1 MEKEQKLENVYPLSK
16 DENNLLLY
24 DLIKEG
30 KFEIFCQRIKEGYGL
45 TAFVL
50 TAMLNYGYEGKIEEI
65 LSSCKCWTSD
75 VFDFLVIYWGREKAE
90 DYWIQ
95 HADKKRVAEKL
106 SNEALVRHQR
116 WNELLEREAYE
127 LLAEHAPL
135 EFFQNPDASY
145 DTSRVFSALVAQK
158 RFEDV
163 LALDDKW
170 SKSDYF
176 HSTEMMRYLLEH
188 DVEKSCKILSIFSV
202 NAKQKLAVRLGFE
215 KLDDLYQYL
224 YDNGQI
230 DFLRVETD
238 FLRRHEIW
246 APYVEKKYWAML
258 ANYKQ
263 YDLIDWENWMAK
275 SKKEASIHAAMVQKW
290 DFLVKHKQHWLLLK
304 HFRLWRFV
312 KSFF

>member
-1 MEKEQKLENVYPLSK
+1 MEKEQKLKKGYPLSK
-16 DENNLLLY
+16 DENSLLLY

-30 KFEIFCQRIKEGYGL
+30 KFEIFCQRIQDGYGL

-50 TAMLNYGYEGKIEEI
+50 AAMLNYGYEGKIEEV

-90 DYWIQ
+90 DFWIQ
-95 HADKKRVAEKL
+95 HADKERVAEKL
-106 SNEALVRHQR
+106 SNEGLVRHQR

-127 LLAEHAPL
+127 LLAAHAPL
-135 EFFQNPDASY
+135 AFFQSPDASY

-176 HSTEMMRYLLEH
+176 YSTEMMRYLLEH
-188 DVEKSCKILSIFSV
+188 DVEKSCKILPIFSV

-224 YDNGQI
+224 YDKGQI
-230 DFLRVETD
+230 DFLMKETS
-238 FLRRHEIW
+238 FLSDHGIW
-246 APYVEKKYWAML
+246 EPYVEKEKWYTL
-258 ANYKQ
+258 ASHGK
-263 YDLIDWENWMAK
+263 YDLIDWEDWMAK
-275 SKKEASIHAAMVQKW
+275 SKEVASMRAAMIQKW
-290 DFLVKHKQHWLLLK
+290 DLLVKYKQHWLLLK

>member
-230 DFLRVETD
+230 DFLMTRTD
-238 FLRRHEIW
+238 YLKMYGIW
-246 APYVEKKYWAML
+246 EPYVQAKNWYVL
-258 ANYKQ
+258 ARAREFK
-263 YDLIDWENWMAK
+263 LIDWENWLEEAGKNVFFEAALAK
-275 SKKEASIHAAMVQKW
+275 KW
-290 DFLVKHKQHWLLLK
+290 DFLVKHKAHWQLLK
-304 HFRLWRFV
+304 HFRLWCFV

>member
-1 MEKEQKLENVYPLSK
+1 MEKEQKLKNVYPLSK
-16 DENNLLLY
+16 DENSLLFY

-30 KFEIFCQRIKEGYGL
+30 KFEIFCQRIQDGYGL
-45 TAFVL
+45 TSFVL
-50 TAMLNYGYEGKIEEI
+50 AAMLNYGYEGKIEEV
-65 LSSCKCWTSD
+65 LSSCKCLTSD

-90 DYWIQ
+90 DYWVQ
-95 HADKKRVAEKL
+95 HTVKELVTEKL
-106 SNEALVRHQR
+106 SNEGLVRHQR

-127 LLAEHAPL
+127 LLAAHAPL
-135 EFFQNPDASY
+135 AFFQSPDASY

-176 HSTEMMRYLLEH
+176 YSTEMMRYLLEH
-188 DVEKSCKILSIFSV
+188 DVEKFCKILPIFSV

-215 KLDDLYQYL
+215 KLDDLYQCL
-224 YDNGQI
+224 YDKGQI
-230 DFLRVETD
+230 DFLMKETS
-238 FLRRHEIW
+238 FLSDHGIW
-246 APYVEKKYWAML
+246 EPYVEKEKWYTL
-258 ANYKQ
+258 ASHGK
-263 YDLIDWENWMAK
+263 YDLIDWEDWMAK
-275 SKKEASIHAAMVQKW
+275 SKEVASIRAAMVQKW

>member
-50 TAMLNYGYEGKIEEI
+50 TAMLNYGYEGKIEEV

-95 HADKKRVAEKL
+95 HADKERVAEKL

-215 KLDDLYQYL
+215 KLDDLYQCL
-224 YDNGQI
+224 YDKGQI
-230 DFLRVETD
+230 DFLMKETS
-238 FLRRHEIW
+238 FLSDHGIW
-246 APYVEKKYWAML
+246 EPYVEKEKWYTL
-258 ANYKQ
+258 ASHGK
-263 YDLIDWENWMAK
+263 YDLIDWEDWMAK
-275 SKKEASIHAAMVQKW
+275 SKASIRAAMIQKW
-290 DFLVKHKQHWLLLK
+290 DLLVKHKAHWQLLK

>member
-1 MEKEQKLENVYPLSK
+1 MEKEQKLKKGYPLSK
-16 DENNLLLY
+16 DENSLLLY

-30 KFEIFCQRIKEGYGL
+30 KFEIFCQRIQDGYGL

-50 TAMLNYGYEGKIEEI
+50 TAMLNYDYEGKIEEV

-95 HADKKRVAEKL
+95 HADKERVAEKL
-106 SNEALVRHQR
+106 SNEGLVRHQR

-127 LLAEHAPL
+127 LLAAHAPL
-135 EFFQNPDASY
+135 AFFQNPDASY

-176 HSTEMMRYLLEH
+176 YSTEMMRYLLEH
-188 DVEKSCKILSIFSV
+188 DVEKSCKILPIFSV

-215 KLDDLYQYL
+215 KLDDLYQCL
-224 YDNGQI
+224 YDKGQI
-230 DFLRVETD
+230 DFLMKETS
-238 FLRRHEIW
+238 FLSDHGIW
-246 APYVEKKYWAML
+246 EPYVEKEKWYTL
-258 ANYKQ
+258 ASHGK
-263 YDLIDWENWMAK
+263 YDLIDWEDWMAK
-275 SKKEASIHAAMVQKW
+275 SKEVASMRAAMIQKW
-290 DFLVKHKQHWLLLK
+290 DLLVKYKQHWLLLK

>member
-1 MEKEQKLENVYPLSK
+1 MEKEQKLKNVYPLSK
-16 DENNLLLY
+16 DENSLLLY

-30 KFEIFCQRIKEGYGL
+30 KFDIFCQRIQDGYGL

-50 TAMLNYGYEGKIEEI
+50 AAMLNYGYEGKIEEV

-95 HADKKRVAEKL
+95 HADKERVAEKL
-106 SNEALVRHQR
+106 SNEGLVRHQR
-116 WNELLEREAYE
+116 WDELLEREAYE
-127 LLAEHAPL
+127 LLAAHAPL
-135 EFFQNPDASY
+135 AFFQSPDASY
-145 DTSRVFSALVAQK
+145 DTSRFFSALVAQK

-170 SKSDYF
+170 SKYDYF

-188 DVEKSCKILSIFSV
+188 DVEKFCKILPFFSV
-202 NAKQKLAVRLGFE
+202 TAKEKLAVSLGFE
-215 KLDDLYQYL
+215 KLDDLYQCL
-224 YDNGQI
+224 YDKGQI
-230 DFLRVETD
+230 DFLMKETS
-238 FLRRHEIW
+238 FLSDHGIW
-246 APYVEKKYWAML
+246 EPYVEKERWYTL
-258 ANYKQ
+258 ASHGK
-263 YDLIDWENWMAK
+263 YDLIDWEDWMAK
-275 SKKEASIHAAMVQKW
+275 SKEVASIRAAMIQKW
-290 DFLVKHKQHWLLLK
+290 DLLVKYKQHWLLLK

>member
-1 MEKEQKLENVYPLSK
+1 MEKEQKLKKGYPLSK
-16 DENNLLLY
+16 DENSLLLY

-50 TAMLNYGYEGKIEEI
+50 TAMLNYGYEGKIEEV

-90 DYWIQ
+90 DFWIQ
-95 HADKKRVAEKL
+95 HADKERVAEKL
-106 SNEALVRHQR
+106 SNEGLVRHQR

-127 LLAEHAPL
+127 LLAAHAPL
-135 EFFQNPDASY
+135 AFFQNPDASY

-176 HSTEMMRYLLEH
+176 YSTEMMRYLLEH
-188 DVEKSCKILSIFSV
+188 DVEKSCKILPIFSV

-215 KLDDLYQYL
+215 KLDDLYQCL
-224 YDNGQI
+224 YDKGQI
-230 DFLRVETD
+230 DFLMKETS
-238 FLRRHEIW
+238 FLSDHGIW
-246 APYVEKKYWAML
+246 EPYVEKEKWYTL
-258 ANYKQ
+258 ASHGK
-263 YDLIDWENWMAK
+263 YDLIDWEDWMAK
-275 SKKEASIHAAMVQKW
+275 SKEVASMRAAMIQKW
-290 DFLVKHKQHWLLLK
+290 DLLVKYKQHWLLLK

>member
-1 MEKEQKLENVYPLSK
+1 MEKEQKLKNVYPLSK
-16 DENNLLLY
+16 DENSLLLY

-30 KFEIFCQRIKEGYGL
+30 KFDIFCQRIQDGYGL

-50 TAMLNYGYEGKIEEI
+50 TAMLNYGYEGKIEEV

-95 HADKKRVAEKL
+95 HADKERVAEKL

-127 LLAEHAPL
+127 LLAAHAPL
-135 EFFQNPDASY
+135 AFFQNPDASY
-145 DTSRVFSALVAQK
+145 YTSRVFSALVAQK

-188 DVEKSCKILSIFSV
+188 DVDKFCKILSIFSV

-215 KLDDLYQYL
+215 KLDDLYQCL
-224 YDNGQI
+224 YDKGQI
-230 DFLRVETD
+230 DFLMKETS
-238 FLRRHEIW
+238 FLSDHGIW
-246 APYVEKKYWAML
+246 EPYVEKEKWYTL
-258 ANYKQ
+258 ASHGK
-263 YDLIDWENWMAK
+263 YDLIDWEDWMAK
-275 SKKEASIHAAMVQKW
+275 SKEVASIRAAMIQKW
-290 DFLVKHKQHWLLLK
+290 DLLVKYKQHWLLLK

>member
-90 DYWIQ
+90 DFWIQ

-106 SNEALVRHQR
+106 SNEGLVRHQR

-127 LLAEHAPL
+127 LLAAHAPL
-135 EFFQNPDASY
+135 AFFQNPDASY
-145 DTSRVFSALVAQK
+145 YTSRFFSALVAQK

-188 DVEKSCKILSIFSV
+188 DVEKSCKILPFFSV

-215 KLDDLYQYL
+215 ELDDLYQYL

-230 DFLRVETD
+230 DFLRVETN

>member
-1 MEKEQKLENVYPLSK
+1 MEKEQKLEKGYPLSK

-30 KFEIFCQRIKEGYGL
+30 KFDIFCQRIQDGYGL

-50 TAMLNYGYEGKIEEI
+50 TAMLNYGYEGKIEEV

-95 HADKKRVAEKL
+95 HADKERVAEKL
-106 SNEALVRHQR
+106 SNEGLVRHQR

-127 LLAEHAPL
+127 LLAAHAPL
-135 EFFQNPDASY
+135 AFFQNPDASY
-145 DTSRVFSALVAQK
+145 YTSRFFSALVAQK

-188 DVEKSCKILSIFSV
+188 DVEKFCKILPIFSV

-215 KLDDLYQYL
+215 KLDDLYQCL
-224 YDNGQI
+224 YDKGQI
-230 DFLRVETD
+230 DFLMKETS
-238 FLRRHEIW
+238 FLSDHGIW
-246 APYVEKKYWAML
+246 EPYVEKEKWYTL
-258 ANYKQ
+258 ASHGK
-263 YDLIDWENWMAK
+263 YDLIDWEDWMAK
-275 SKKEASIHAAMVQKW
+275 SKEVASIRAAMIQKW
-290 DFLVKHKQHWLLLK
+290 DLLVKYKQHWLLLK